1 MKYEVALFELAIVKD
16 LCLTISL
23 RTSGVMP
30 SHTQTKRKKKKN
42 NFRNRYE
49 GIKCFLAYYLIF
61 KCNGFLTLWSL
72 FVELLLQHCTLHQV
86 APTVVEIQNLN
97 FKSLLRVHEISFSF
111 IVSYSFNFYALLSPP
126 KV

>member
-30 SHTQTKRKKKKN
+30 SHTQTKRKKKN

-61 KCNGFLTLWSL
+61 KCNGFLTL
-72 FVELLLQHCTLHQV
+72 
-86 APTVVEIQNLN
+86 
-97 FKSLLRVHEISFSF
+97 
-111 IVSYSFNFYALLSPP
+111 
-126 KV
+126 